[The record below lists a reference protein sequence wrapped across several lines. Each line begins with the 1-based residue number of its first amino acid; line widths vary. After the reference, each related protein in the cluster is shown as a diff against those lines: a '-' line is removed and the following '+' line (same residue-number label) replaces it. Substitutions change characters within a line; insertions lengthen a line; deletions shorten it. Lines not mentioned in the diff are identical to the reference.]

1 VGFGSIPI
9 LLYACSFLGTMLF
22 LRSTITMLDHV
33 KVIVDLPLNMPP
45 EQAEQFKA
53 QEKAYCHE

>member
-1 VGFGSIPI
+1 
-9 LLYACSFLGTMLF
+9 
-22 LRSTITMLDHV
+22 MLDHV